1 MKEIQNC
8 RKQFS
13 RDRLDSPL
21 KHMKSGST
29 LTMMQL
35 AKKDA
40 CVLSWIYSG
49 KNAYVLFGQ
58 PNKWTMHISTPQKSH
73 FASVKKAFLERCK
86 NQKCRIGHAE
96 KKPCEE
102 DGRDVNYLWPLWKS
116 EWCFL
121 KHLTNRAT
129 DHNAHTLRGVYIQ
142 KNKNRHDTG
151 IPNCRATL
159 LIRTSTR
166 VHLKYARKEESG

>member
-35 AKKDA
+35 LQKDV
-40 CVLSWIYSG
+40 CILSWIYSG
-49 KNAYVLFGQ
+49 KNAYVLCSQ
-58 PNKWTMHISTPQKSH
+58 PSKWTMHISTPQKSH
-73 FASVKKAFLERCK
+73 FASVKKAFLEKCK
-86 NQKCRIGHAE
+86 NQKCRTVHGE
-96 KKPCEE
+96 KRPCED
-102 DGRDVNYLWPLWKS
+102 DGRDVNRLWPLWRS
-116 EWCFL
+116 VWCFL
-121 KHLTNRAT
+121 KHLRNRAT
-129 DHNAHTLRGVYIQ
+129 DHTAHTLRGVYIR

-151 IPNCRATL
+151 TPSFRATR

-166 VHLKYARKEESG
+166 VHLKYASKEKNG